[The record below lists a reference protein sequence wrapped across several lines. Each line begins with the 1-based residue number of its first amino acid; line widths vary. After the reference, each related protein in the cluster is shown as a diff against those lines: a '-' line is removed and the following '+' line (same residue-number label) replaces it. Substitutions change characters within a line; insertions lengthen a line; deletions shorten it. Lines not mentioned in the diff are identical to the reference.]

1 MNKLGFL
8 HLISSMKFHIVSL
21 LVIILYIAPWFIFG
35 EDAYMRIGDHLD
47 SNVIWHKILIDN
59 NLIFASSSTIINTM
73 MNGIPRIA
81 FGNELDMV
89 LWLNVWFGVVY
100 AHAINQL
107 LMRVVAYVGMF
118 FLLKKYIIVDQLS
131 TANKIIIHGV
141 ALSFALLPFW
151 PSAGLSV
158 AGLPL
163 VLFAF
168 LNIYKNRDT
177 WIEWLIIAFIP
188 FYSSL
193 VLVHFFF
200 LLLAFSFF
208 IYDLIQTRTLHRKLF
223 FAITFLT
230 FISLIINYRLVFG
243 MLLPSDFVS
252 HRSEMSIAK
261 AMNGDV
267 NNIYLYLKSIST
279 YLVYGHHAHVET
291 FHTYFIGLSLFLAT
305 MITLKKWDKDYLL
318 ILKLIILLIIFS
330 FILKLWYYPPFDYVK
345 EQVLLFKEF
354 NMSRIAWLNPMLWY
368 IVFALAL
375 SIIARYFKYSIYI
388 VSILLLL
395 QIGYLFSK
403 SDYYVGQKA
412 DQPSFQEFYSPE
424 LFYDIKT
431 YLNYDAN
438 KSTVACLGFFP
449 AVAQYNGMQTIGG
462 YSANYPL
469 SYKYEFRKIIEKT
482 LSSNSD
488 LKKEFDYWGSNCY
501 LQVSQLKS
509 VYMGNKPEAKIIN
522 VSELNFQQMKKL
534 SVTYLLSAYELE
546 KNPEI
551 RLLKVFQNKEYF
563 WKIYVYE
570 I

>member
-8 HLISSMKFHIVSL
+8 NLISTMKFHIFSL

-35 EDAYMRIGDHLD
+35 EDAYIRIGDNLD
-47 SNVIWHKILIDN
+47 SNVIWHKIVIDN
-59 NLIFASSSTIINTM
+59 DLIFASSSIIINTM
-73 MNGIPRIA
+73 MNGIPRIS

-89 LWLNVWFGVVY
+89 LWLNIWFGVVY

-107 LMRVVAYVGMF
+107 LMRIVAYIGMY
-118 FLLKKYIIVDQLS
+118 FLLKKYIIVDQAS
-131 TANKIIIHGV
+131 NINKIIIHGV

-151 PSAGLSV
+151 PPAGLSV

-163 VLFAF
+163 VLLAF

-177 WIEWLIIAFIP
+177 WVEWSIIGLIP
-188 FYSSL
+188 FYSSF
-193 VLVHFFF
+193 VLVYFFF

-208 IYDLIQTRTLHRKLF
+208 IYDLIQNKILHRKLF
-223 FAITFLT
+223 FALGLLT
-230 FISLIINYRLVFG
+230 LISLIINYRLVFG

-267 NNIYLYLKSIST
+267 NNIYLYLKSIFT

-291 FHTYFIGLSLFLAT
+291 FHTYFIGLSLLLAT
-305 MITLKKWDKDYLL
+305 MITIKKWDKNYLL
-318 ILKLIILLIIFS
+318 IMKLMLLVIMFS

-345 EQVLLFKEF
+345 EQIPLFKEF
-354 NMSRIAWLNPMLWY
+354 NMGRIAWLNPMLWY
-368 IVFALAL
+368 IVFALSL
-375 SIIARYFKYSIYI
+375 GIIARYFKYSIYI
-388 VSILLLL
+388 VSILILL

-412 DQPSFQEFYSPE
+412 NQPTFQEFYSPE

-431 YLNYDAN
+431 YLNYDVN
-438 KSTVACLGFFP
+438 KSEVACLGFFP
-449 AVAQYNGMQTIGG
+449 AVAQYNGMHTIGG

-469 SYKYEFRKIIEKT
+469 SYKHEFRKIIEKT
-482 LSSNSD
+482 LNNNPD

-509 VYMGNKPEAKIIN
+509 VYMGNKPKAKIIN

-534 SVTYLLSAYELE
+534 GVKYLLSAYELE
-546 KNPEI
+546 NNPET
-551 RLLKVFQNKEYF
+551 RLLKVFKSKEYS
-563 WKIYVYE
+563 WTMYVYE